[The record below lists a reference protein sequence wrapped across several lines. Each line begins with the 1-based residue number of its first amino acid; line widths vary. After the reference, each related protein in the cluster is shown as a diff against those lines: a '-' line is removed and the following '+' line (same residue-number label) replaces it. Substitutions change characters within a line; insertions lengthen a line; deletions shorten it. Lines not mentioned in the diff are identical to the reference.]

1 MSYKLFNVIS
11 FAAGAVIGSAV
22 TWRLLKRKYDVDY
35 EQRYQEEI
43 KEAKDF
49 YKKKQST
56 VTQHENVSN
65 GPTIK
70 DKPDIMEYAAK
81 IKECGYA
88 ESVQE
93 EKHTIRKEEDSMSD
107 VPYVISEE
115 EYDDAGYDT
124 ETLTYFADG
133 ILTNWI
139 DDVLDDPEEWV
150 GPDTLERFDEYAEDG
165 DTVFVRNDNHMCDY
179 EIQRD
184 HRKYRDVHPESVTEE

>member
-184 HRKYRDVHPESVTEE
+184 HRNYRDVHPESVTEE